1 MMHDSIRFDCSLLK
15 NPDMAVIYKGKQRS
29 NQAVAS
35 VKPMQV
41 AGRKASG
48 QRKAARAV
56 SGATASRR
64 RTRAAKPVVIDFH
77 CHMRV
82 PEVVAFCKGHG
93 PDASRPD
100 LPNYSAEAKRLDA
113 EWAEI
118 HRMRTGDMPTRLALM
133 DQQGVDIQVLSP
145 SGISQYTLWA
155 DPETSV
161 KWERRL
167 NDGLAEM
174 IASVPQR
181 FVGLGSVPLHAPEL
195 AVKEMER
202 CIGELGFRGIQIGA
216 HAEVME
222 LGDAR
227 MKPFWAAAERLGAAL
242 FLHPAGITDAR
253 FKPYHLWNSLGQPLE
268 EAMAMATLWY
278 DGVLDE
284 FPKLKICVAHGGGYL
299 PYYPGR
305 MDRNYHDKPY
315 TRVHMTKKPSD
326 YMRENFYYDTSVYN
340 PDLLDT
346 LIERVGPSR
355 IIMGSDYPSGEDDP
369 VGFVRRAKGLSATD
383 KAAILGGNAA
393 KFLGL
398 PL

>member
-1 MMHDSIRFDCSLLK
+1 
-15 NPDMAVIYKGKQRS
+15 MATTSY
-29 NQAVAS
+29 QAKRRGAQPAAV
-35 VKPMQV
+35 P
-41 AGRKASG
+41 AGRAATPSASSKAKRS
-48 QRKAARAV
+48 ARA
-56 SGATASRR
+56 R
-64 RTRAAKPVVIDFH
+64 KPVVIDFH

-93 PDASRPD
+93 PSAAVPD
-100 LPNYSAEAKRLDA
+100 HPNYSAAARRLDA
-113 EWAEI
+113 EWAQM
-118 HRMRTGDMPTRLALM
+118 HRMRTGDMATRLALM

-155 DPETSV
+155 DPETSL

-174 IASVPQR
+174 VAQVPGR

-195 AVKEMER
+195 AVKEMQR
-202 CIGELGFRGIQIGA
+202 CMGELGLRGIQIGS

-242 FLHPAGITDAR
+242 FLHPAGITDKR
-253 FKPYHLWNSLGQPLE
+253 FAPYHLWNSLGQPLE
-268 EAMAMATLWY
+268 EAMAMASLWY
-278 DGVLDE
+278 EGVLDE

-299 PYYPGR
+299 PYYAGR
-305 MDRNYHDKPY
+305 VDRNYQDKPY
-315 TRVHMTKKPSD
+315 TRVHMKKSPSD
-326 YMRENFYYDTSVYN
+326 YIKQNFYYDSSVYN
-340 PDLLDT
+340 LDLLEY
-346 LIERVGPSR
+346 LVERVGPAR

-369 VGFVRRAKGLSATD
+369 VGFVRRAKGLSAAD
-383 KAAILGGNAA
+383 KEAILGGNAA

-398 PL
+398 SI